1 MPLVMALGSISTALA
16 LSRGGSLV
24 FAGAMGFGTLAAF
37 ISYTT
42 QLFDP
47 IQQLARILAEMQ
59 SAQASAERVIDLLD
73 TQPDI
78 VDSPEV
84 EAEYGTAFAP
94 RRGNWPPIAG
104 GVEFRD
110 VTFAYK
116 TGETVLR
123 DFNLKVEPGQTI
135 ALVGETGAGKSTHRQ
150 PGVPFLRAD
159 RGPAYSSTVWTTV
172 SAASSGCTPRW
183 AMCCR
188 RRTCSAAPLRTTSA
202 TAART
207 PPLEEVMR
215 AAKPWC
221 ARDTTSSQAL
231 PDGYGTA
238 GGRGR
243 RPPFHRA
250 KAACVLRPRGAGR
263 PAHLRAGRGYQQH
276 RHRDGTA
283 HPERHPDGADRA
295 APASS
300 WRTACPPSAARTRSL
315 SSAAGASPR
324 PAPTTSCWR

>member
-123 DFNLKVEPGQTI
+123 DFNLNCLLYTSD
-135 ALVGETGAGKSTHRQ
+135 A
-150 PGVPFLRAD
+150 AD
-159 RGPAYSSTVWTTV
+159 
-172 SAASSGCTPRW
+172 
-183 AMCCR
+183 
-188 RRTCSAAPLRTTSA
+188 
-202 TAART
+202 
-207 PPLEEVMR
+207 E
-215 AAKPWC
+215 
-221 ARDTTSSQAL
+221 
-231 PDGYGTA
+231 
-238 GGRGR
+238 
-243 RPPFHRA
+243 
-250 KAACVLRPRGAGR
+250 
-263 PAHLRAGRGYQQH
+263 
-276 RHRDGTA
+276 
-283 HPERHPDGADRA
+283 
-295 APASS
+295 
-300 WRTACPPSAARTRSL
+300 
-315 SSAAGASPR
+315 
-324 PAPTTSCWR
+324 

>member
-1 MPLVMALGSISTALA
+1 MIGTVPVYDSVIHYQRDLGTLSARDFIDVVRLHAEDGVDFVTLHCGITRKTIEQIRRHKRKMNIV
-16 LSRGGSLV
+16 SRGGSLV

-135 ALVGETGAGKSTHRQ
+135 ALVGETGAGKKHHRQ

-159 RGPAYSSTVWTTV
+159 RGPGTH
-172 SAASSGCTPRW
+172 
-183 AMCCR
+183 R
-188 RRTCSAAPLRTTSA
+188 RCG
-202 TAART
+202 
-207 PPLEEVMR
+207 
-215 AAKPWC
+215 
-221 ARDTTSSQAL
+221 L
-231 PDGYGTA
+231 P
-238 GGRGR
+238 
-243 RPPFHRA
+243 
-250 KAACVLRPRGAGR
+250 
-263 PAHLRAGRGYQQH
+263 
-276 RHRDGTA
+276 
-283 HPERHPDGADRA
+283 
-295 APASS
+295 
-300 WRTACPPSAARTRSL
+300 
-315 SSAAGASPR
+315 
-324 PAPTTSCWR
+324 

>member
-1 MPLVMALGSISTALA
+1 
-16 LSRGGSLV
+16 
-24 FAGAMGFGTLAAF
+24 MGFGTLAAF

-104 GVEFRD
+104 GVEFRA

-135 ALVGETGAGKSTHRQ
+135 ALVGETGAGKSTIVNLVCRFYEPTAGQ
-150 PGVPFLRAD
+150 VLIDGVDYRERSQLWLHSALGYVLQTPHLFSGSIAD
-159 RGPAYSSTVWTTV
+159 NIRYGKLDATDAEVT
-172 SAASSGCTPRW
+172 AAAQLAG
-183 AMCCR
+183 AGGL
-188 RRTCSAAPLRTTSA
+188 LRTA
-202 TAART
+202 GPGNRALCHLHVLPTALYA
-207 PPLEEVMR
+207 V
-215 AAKPWC
+215 
-221 ARDTTSSQAL
+221 
-231 PDGYGTA
+231 
-238 GGRGR
+238 
-243 RPPFHRA
+243 
-250 KAACVLRPRGAGR
+250 
-263 PAHLRAGRGYQQH
+263 
-276 RHRDGTA
+276 
-283 HPERHPDGADRA
+283 PE
-295 APASS
+295 
-300 WRTACPPSAARTRSL
+300 L
-315 SSAAGASPR
+315 F
-324 PAPTTSCWR
+324 